1 MKDGHFLYYDSPAH
15 YWQEALPLGNGS
27 LGAMVFGGTD
37 EERISLNHDTLWSG
51 RPGLENG
58 FPDGED
64 YSAQREE
71 VYRKAQKLS
80 LAGKNEEAQAL
91 LEERFQGEDSE
102 AYLPLGD
109 LLISFREEGE
119 ISDYGR
125 TLDLS
130 RALAETHFRG
140 NGKER
145 IRRAFVSHPDGV
157 LAVTLQSEEEEGF
170 ALRFTSPLK
179 SETGLLGNALLLT
192 GEAPS
197 YYDRRHLER
206 AYRYLPEEENRG
218 MRFAAALS
226 VRTDGKM
233 TAAEGSIRVEKAKRT
248 TLLLAAGTSFCGYDR
263 HPHLEGKDPVP
274 ELLETLR
281 KAEELPPER
290 LLARHTADHA
300 SFYDRMELDL
310 GSDGRENLPTDE
322 RLRRF
327 GKDRNDRGLYTLIF
341 NFGRYLMIAESREGS
356 EPLNLQG
363 IWNDQPLPPWNAN
376 YTTNI
381 NTEMNYW
388 PALPTGLFEM
398 TEPLTRMIREIRT
411 TGRRAAKQYYA
422 APGFVLH
429 HNSDIWR
436 HAVPVQGQAQWSFW
450 PMGSG
455 WLCRHLY
462 EYYAYTG
469 DREFLKDEAYPAM
482 REAAEFYLAL
492 LTDDGKGRLI
502 LAPSTSPENGYRRDG
517 KRITVSATTAMTA
530 EILADL
536 FGNIL
541 KSEKALGI
549 SDLTPKLERVLE
561 KLWMPE
567 IGSRGQLNEWYTEEE
582 DDEPH
587 HRHVSHLYGLYPAAL
602 FTKDTPGYLEACKRS
617 LGERG
622 DDGTGWSLGWKINLW
637 ARLSEGDHALKLLDT
652 QLRYKAPDGAETH
665 EAHGGGT
672 YPNLFDAHPPFQID
686 GNFACVSGIA
696 EMLLRSE
703 EERIVLLP
711 ALPARWKDGSVRGL
725 RARGGLCFSFSWQD
739 GKLSSFAVEGNT
751 EDMPPVFCGEQR
763 IRPGFPM

>member
-1 MKDGHFLYYDSPAH
+1 MKDGHFLTYDRPAE

-27 LGAMVFGGTD
+27 LGAMVFGGAF
-37 EERISLNHDTLWSG
+37 EEKISLNHDTLWSG

-58 FPDGED
+58 FPGTND
-64 YSAQREE
+64 YSAPRAD
-71 VYRKAQKLS
+71 VFRKARELS
-80 LAGKNEEAQAL
+80 LSGKNAEAQTL
-91 LEERFQGEDSE
+91 LEEKFQGEDSE

-109 LLISFREEGE
+109 LWIRFEEKKE
-119 ISDYGR
+119 IADYGR

-130 RALAETHFRG
+130 RAVAETEFRAD
-140 NGKER
+140 GKKR
-145 IRRAFVSHPDGV
+145 IRRAFVSHPDRV
-157 LAVTLQSEEEEGF
+157 LVLTLESEEEEGF
-170 ALRFTSPLK
+170 RISFTSPLK
-179 SETGLLGNALLLT
+179 SGTARRGDVLLLT

-197 YYDRRHLER
+197 YFDRRHLER
-206 AYRYLPEEENRG
+206 AYQYLPEEENRG

-226 VRTDGKM
+226 VLTDGE
-233 TAAEGSIRVEKAKRT
+233 AEITEDAVAVKNAKSSVI
-248 TLLLAAGTSFCGYDR
+248 LLAAGTSFQGFDR

-281 KAEELPPER
+281 KAGAIPPEEL
-290 LLARHTADHA
+290 LHRHEEDHRA
-300 SFYDRMELDL
+300 FYDRTELDL
-310 GSDGRENLPTDE
+310 GSDGKEDLPTDE
-322 RLRRF
+322 RLRAF
-327 GKDRNDRGLYTLIF
+327 QEDRNDRGLYTLIF
-341 NFGRYLMIAESREGS
+341 NFGRYLMIAGSRAGS

-398 TEPLTRMIREIRT
+398 TEPLTRMIRELRV
-411 TGRRAAKQYYA
+411 TGRRAAKQYYD
-422 APGFVLH
+422 APGFTLH

-436 HAVPVQGQAQWSFW
+436 HAVPVQGMAQWSFW

-462 EYYAYTG
+462 DYYAYTG
-469 DREFLKDEAYPAM
+469 DREFLRNEAYPAM

-502 LAPSTSPENGYRRDG
+502 LAPSTSPENGYRKDG
-517 KRITVSATTAMTA
+517 KRITVSETTAMTA

-536 FGNIL
+536 FRNL
-541 KSEKALGI
+541 LASEKALGL
-549 SDLTPKLERVLE
+549 SDLTPKLEEVLE

-567 IGSRGQLNEWYTEEE
+567 IGSRGQLCEWYTEEE

-587 HRHVSHLYGLYPAAL
+587 HRHVSHLYGLYPAFL
-602 FTKDTPGYLEACKRS
+602 FTDDTPAYLEACKKS

-637 ARLSEGDHALKLLDT
+637 ARLSDGDHALKLLDT
-652 QLRYKAPDGAETH
+652 QLRFKAPDDSGYNMTN
-665 EAHGGGT
+665 GGGT

-703 EERIVLLP
+703 EDRTVVLP

-725 RARGGLCFSFSWQD
+725 RARGGLTFSFAWRD
-739 GKLSSFAVEGNT
+739 GKLTELKIEGDT
-751 EDMPPVFCGEQR
+751 EGMLPVYYDGRE
-763 IRPGFPM
+763 IDPGTLS

>member
-1 MKDGHFLYYDSPAH
+1 MKDGHFLYYDRPAG

-27 LGAMVFGGTD
+27 LGAMVFGGVF
-37 EERISLNHDTLWSG
+37 EEKISLNHDTLWSG

-58 FPDGED
+58 FPGTND
-64 YSAQREE
+64 YSAPRAEI
-71 VYRKAQKLS
+71 YRKARELS
-80 LAGKNEEAQAL
+80 LAGKNAEAEKL
-91 LEERFQGEDSE
+91 LEEKFEGEDSE

-109 LLISFREEGE
+109 LLLDFGE
-119 ISDYGR
+119 RQDFSDYRR

-130 RALAETHFRG
+130 RAVAETGFRA

-157 LAVTLQSEEEEGF
+157 LVLTIRSEEAETF
-170 ALRFTSPLK
+170 RLSFSSPLK
-179 SETGLLGNALLLT
+179 SETGCREGVLLLT

-197 YYDRRHLER
+197 YYDRRHEER
-206 AYRYLPEEENRG
+206 AHRYLPEEENRG

-226 VRTDGKM
+226 VRSDGE
-233 TAAEGSIRVEKAKRT
+233 TAVTQDAVSVKNAKNSVI
-248 TLLLAAGTSFCGYDR
+248 LLAAGTSFRGFDR

-274 ELLETLR
+274 DLLETLK
-281 KAEELPPER
+281 KAERIPAEE
-290 LLARHTADHA
+290 LLARHEADHRA
-300 SFYDRMELDL
+300 FYDRVDLDL
-310 GSDGRENLPTDE
+310 GSDGKEELPTDE
-322 RLRRF
+322 RLKAF
-327 GKDRNDRGLYTLIF
+327 LKDKNDRGLYTLIF
-341 NFGRYLMIAESREGS
+341 NFGRYLMIAGSRAGS

-363 IWNDQPLPPWNAN
+363 IWNDQPIPPWNAN

-398 TEPLTRMIREIRT
+398 TEPLTRMIRELRV
-411 TGRRAAKQYYA
+411 TGRRTAEQYYG
-422 APGFVLH
+422 APGFTVH
-429 HNSDIWR
+429 HNSDLWR
-436 HAVPVQGQAQWSFW
+436 HSVPVQGQAQWSFW

-469 DREFLKDEAYPAM
+469 DKEFLKNEAYPAM

-502 LAPSTSPENGYRRDG
+502 LAPSTSPENGYRKDG
-517 KRITVSATTAMTA
+517 KRITVSETTAMTA

-536 FGNIL
+536 FRNL
-541 KSEKALGI
+541 LASEKALGI
-549 SDLTPKLERVLE
+549 SELTPKLQKVLE
-561 KLWMPE
+561 KLWMPG
-567 IGSRGQLNEWYTEEE
+567 IGSRGQLNEWYSEEE

-602 FTKDTPGYLEACKRS
+602 FTEDTPSYLEACKRS
-617 LGERG
+617 LEERG

-637 ARLSEGDHALKLLDT
+637 ARLSDGDHALKLLDT
-652 QLRYKAPDGAETH
+652 QLRYKAPEGTGYNMVN
-665 EAHGGGT
+665 GGGT

-696 EMLLRSE
+696 EMLLRSGE
-703 EERIVLLP
+703 DKIVLLP

-725 RARGGLCFSFSWQD
+725 RAKGGLIFSFAWRE
-739 GKLSSFAVEGNT
+739 GKLTGLRIEGKT
-751 EDMPPVFCGEQR
+751 GEMPPVFYQGRELD
-763 IRPGFPM
+763 PASVS

>member
-27 LGAMVFGGTD
+27 LGAMVFGGTG
-37 EERISLNHDTLWSG
+37 EEKISLNHDTLWSG

-64 YSAQREE
+64 YSAPREE
-71 VYRKAQKLS
+71 IFREARKLS

-91 LEERFQGEDSE
+91 LEEKFQGEDSE

-109 LLISFREEGE
+109 LLLSFGEEGE
-119 ISDYGR
+119 ISDYSR

-130 RALAETHFRG
+130 RALAETRFRK

-145 IRRAFVSHPDGV
+145 IRQVFVSHPDGV
-157 LAVTLQSEEEEGF
+157 LAVTLQSEEKEDVSI
-170 ALRFTSPLK
+170 RFTSPLR
-179 SETGLLGNALLLT
+179 SETGLLGNVLLLA

-226 VRTDGKM
+226 VRTDGEL
-233 TAAEGSIRVEKAKRT
+233 TAAGGLIRVKKAKRT

-263 HPHLEGKDPVP
+263 HPHREGKDPVP

-281 KAEELPPER
+281 KAEEVPPER

-341 NFGRYLMIAESREGS
+341 NFGRYLMIAGSREGS

-411 TGRRAAKQYYA
+411 TGRRAAKQYYG

-436 HAVPVQGQAQWSFW
+436 HAVPVQGMAQWSFW

-469 DREFLKDEAYPAM
+469 DREFLKEEAYPAM

-517 KRITVSATTAMTA
+517 KRITVSETTAMTA

-541 KSEKALGI
+541 RSEKALGI
-549 SDLTPKLERVLE
+549 SDLAPKLEKVLE
-561 KLWMPE
+561 KLWMPG

-602 FTKDTPGYLEACKRS
+602 FTKDTPDYLEACKRS
-617 LGERG
+617 LEERG

-652 QLRYKAPDGAETH
+652 QLRYKSPDGSETNMVN
-665 EAHGGGT
+665 GGGT

-725 RARGGLCFSFSWQD
+725 RARGGLSFSFSWHD
-739 GKLSSFAVEGNT
+739 GKLTSFEIEGNT
-751 EDMPPVFCGEQR
+751 AELPPVFCGEQR
-763 IRPGFPM
+763 ICPGSQM